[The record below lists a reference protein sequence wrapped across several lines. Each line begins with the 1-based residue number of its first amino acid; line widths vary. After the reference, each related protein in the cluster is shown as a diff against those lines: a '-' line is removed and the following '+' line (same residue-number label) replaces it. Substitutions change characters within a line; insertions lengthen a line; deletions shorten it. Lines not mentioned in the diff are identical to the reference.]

1 MDTTTQDVVAA
12 LAALIIVVYF
22 VERYF
27 WKRRLA
33 YLEAAERVT
42 KSRGLAATDARAITI
57 AVEQLKTE
65 TQRIVREMESL
76 EKAVKDGFETSSGVT
91 QALNKLTVEVNVL
104 NVDLSIKPDGVKIQL
119 P

>member
-1 MDTTTQDVVAA
+1 LDTTTKGLVAA

-42 KSRGLAATDARAITI
+42 KSRGLAATDARTITI

-76 EKAVKDGFETSSGVT
+76 EKAVKDGFGKSSGVT
-91 QALNKLTVEVNVL
+91 QALNKLTVEVRVL
-104 NVDLSIKPDGVKIQL
+104 NLSIKPDGAVKIQL